1 MTGPLGMFEVQ
12 LVVEDLDAVTAFYRD
27 ELGLEVSLEDPRRG
41 RTHFG
46 LGRGQLI
53 LARVGGEPAG
63 PEWPGLPPPLLADSD
78 RRGPTPEPH
87 GPVHFAIEVE
97 LDDLLA
103 TEQKLREHGL
113 DVRGPFRWPGGRLSI
128 YVRDPERNVAELISG
143 RRDAGSGS

>member
-1 MTGPLGMFEVQ
+1 MPGPLGMFEVQ

-27 ELGLEVSLEDPRRG
+27 ELGLEISLEDAGRG

-53 LARVGGEPAG
+53 LARVGGEPAAPG
-63 PEWPGLPPPLLADSD
+63 WPGLPPALLADSD
-78 RRGPTPEPH
+78 SRGPTPEPH
-87 GPVHFAIEVE
+87 GPVHFAIEAE

-103 TEQKLREHGL
+103 TEQKLRRDGF

-128 YVRDPERNVAELISG
+128 YVRDPEGNVAELISG
-143 RRDAGSGS
+143 RREA